1 MRKPKYRI
9 VKKYMDD
16 GKQRFF
22 IQTRW
27 FWLWTDYDPE
37 GHTKEDA
44 ERIILNWKKNEK
56 PEIVAEY

>member
-1 MRKPKYRI
+1 
-9 VKKYMDD
+9 MDD